1 MMQTALRMN
10 TARSRTQTLL
20 LTAGFGGVLFI
31 LTYLVLGAIASSYDP
46 LRDTIS
52 GLEFTSV
59 ALAQR
64 INFFV
69 FGLLLCAFAVGLR
82 RELNRGRGATLIPF
96 FQFLS
101 GMGVIG
107 DALFIHAPLHM
118 ICDLIVFNSALVFL
132 FIFAWRFRGDLRWKG
147 WSAYSILTALL
158 MMAFLT
164 AFGFANHLGGPAGA
178 MEKLATSTRTLWSV
192 VLTAKLLGG
201 TRLEP

>member
-1 MMQTALRMN
+1 MQTALRMN
-10 TARSRTQTLL
+10 TPRSRTQTLL

-31 LTYLVLGAIASSYDP
+31 LTYLVLGAIASRYDP